1 MKILLLSAIISL
13 AVCKGYSQSKSLQ
26 DLVGRWEVLG
36 DQVSGSGLVVADSS
50 NIILT
55 YNGDKKKVLEYKLDF
70 SKSPIWF
77 DFTVEEG
84 DSALRVKSIIELID
98 NTHLKWQLFV
108 NEERAENFSPTRGEF
123 FYLKKS
129 LTSIL

>member
-1 MKILLLSAIISL
+1 MFFS
-13 AVCKGYSQSKSLQ
+13 AVCKGFSQPKSFQELI
-26 DLVGRWEVLG
+26 GRWEVLG
-36 DQVSGSGLVVADSS
+36 DQVSRSGLVVADSS

-55 YNGDKKKVLEYKLDF
+55 YNGDKKKVLEFKLDF
-70 SKSPIWF
+70 SKSPAWF

-98 NTHLKWQLFV
+98 NTHLKWQLFL
-108 NEERAENFSPTRGEF
+108 NEDRAEKFSPDKGEF

-129 LTSIL
+129 LTSTL

>member
-1 MKILLLSAIISL
+1 MKMFLLSAIISL
-13 AVCKGYSQSKSLQ
+13 GVCQGYSQPKSFQ

-108 NEERAENFSPTRGEF
+108 NEERTEKFSPTKGEF